1 MSEIS
6 RKRSWTEIVLFTLGA
21 LLIGHS
27 LFVNLTRVDPTEFH
41 FEMTIDKAGPTFK
54 AKAEGGRKLYG
65 KQFFFEGDRITFLG
79 EIDGER
85 VTITGTV
92 RSGDEKKKET
102 RDFKVEGTISEKRMV
117 SSVMSDKGSKIGKI
131 ELQF

>member
-1 MSEIS
+1 MSEFT
-6 RKRSWTEIVLFTLGA
+6 RRRSWTEIVLFTLGA

-27 LFVNLTRVDPTEFH
+27 LFVNLTRTDPQEFH
-41 FEMTIDKAGPTFK
+41 FELTIDKAGLSFQT
-54 AKAEGGRKLYG
+54 KAEGGRKLYG
-65 KQFFFEGDRITFLG
+65 KQFYFEGDRVTFLG

-92 RSGDEKKKET
+92 RSGDEKQT
-102 RDFKVEGTISEKRMV
+102 RDFKVEGTILDKRMV

-131 ELQF
+131 ELLF